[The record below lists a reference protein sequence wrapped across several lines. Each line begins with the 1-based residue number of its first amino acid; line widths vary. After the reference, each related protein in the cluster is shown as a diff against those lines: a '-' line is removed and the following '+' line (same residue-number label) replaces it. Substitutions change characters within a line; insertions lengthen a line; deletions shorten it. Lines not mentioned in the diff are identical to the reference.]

1 MTYVIGNQNIVL
13 TICRRKHDCRNKM
26 EFTALSSSLIYGLS
40 SIAILNRL
48 SDSSFDYH
56 KSALNTCS
64 WPVCGNFVCTGRL
77 LKRQDRACHC
87 QPSHRS
93 RSSTAI
99 RLSFDFR
106 SIAANNAG
114 QIELEHHVH
123 LLQLPVIASI
133 HIHISFRMCQDGD
146 IAF

>member
-1 MTYVIGNQNIVL
+1 MENKTTTESRVKKTLLNARVNLVFYFLTLALSNVFFTRDSVVVLFSMTYVIGNQNIVL

-64 WPVCGNFVCTGRL
+64 WPVL
-77 LKRQDRACHC
+77 
-87 QPSHRS
+87 
-93 RSSTAI
+93 
-99 RLSFDFR
+99 
-106 SIAANNAG
+106 
-114 QIELEHHVH
+114 
-123 LLQLPVIASI
+123 VIFFA
-133 HIHISFRMCQDGD
+133 QDG
-146 IAF
+146 F